1 MVQGHDGETAAD
13 QDCIYP
19 ADGIDQRGV
28 FLVCDAEGL
37 EGALEAMDQVDG
49 QGEDADQVDDD
60 DPDILEGDIDTAVDV
75 LDGFIMAGIGDHGE
89 LIGKAHL
96 DPEVAHV
103 EAEKGED
110 EDAEQGHVFR
120 GPGGAGDFAVGV
132 FASLGASVH
141 QGQGDSLDGVEYD
154 KGVQTQGDDQDK
166 LVFGHEGRVDI
177 EGPAAVVREEL
188 EVAGHMDDEEE
199 DQEEAGEAHDDFL
212 AQARGKETG
221 YPVHS

>member
-1 MVQGHDGETAAD
+1 MG
-13 QDCIYP
+13 
-19 ADGIDQRGV
+19 
-28 FLVCDAEGL
+28 DAEGL
-37 EGALEAMDQVDG
+37 EGALEAVDQVDG
-49 QGEDADQVDDD
+49 QGEDADEIDDD
-60 DPDILEGDIDTAVDV
+60 DPDILEGDIDAAVDI
-75 LDGFIMAGIGDHGE
+75 LDGFFVAGVGDHGE

-96 DPEVAHV
+96 DPEITHV
-103 EAEKGED
+103 QAEEGED

-132 FASLGASVH
+132 FAAFGAAVH
-141 QGQGDSLDGVEYD
+141 QGQGDPLDRMEDDEGVEA
-154 KGVQTQGDDQDK
+154 QRDDQDK

-177 EGPAAVVREEL
+177 EGPAAVIREEL
-188 EVAGHMDDEEE
+188 EVAGHVDDEEE

>member
-1 MVQGHDGETAAD
+1 MVQGHDSETAAD
-13 QDCIYP
+13 QDCIDP

-28 FLVCDAEGL
+28 FLVSDAEGL

-49 QGEDADQVDDD
+49 QGEDTDQVDDD
-60 DPDILEGDIDTAVDV
+60 DPDILEGYIDAAVDV
-75 LDGFIMAGIGDHGE
+75 LDGFVVAGIGDHGE

-103 EAEKGED
+103 KAQEGED

-120 GPGGAGDFAVGV
+120 RPGGAGDFAVSV
-132 FASLGASVH
+132 FAAFSASVH
-141 QGQGDSLDGVEYD
+141 QRESDSLDGVEYD
-154 KGVQTQGDDQDK
+154 KGVQAQGDDQDK